1 VERWSS
7 GTSKQYQLK
16 QFSYAFIFWLAFNI
30 LTGLLTEDYSL
41 NDNHFI
47 LFIAILIA
55 TIKSSYQV
63 FFDNGFIITRK
74 FGMVTQN
81 INLHKASKVQETSS
95 DLVIYYFDSSRFTIK
110 LSILEESKQEIAK
123 NQIIPLEGEVP
134 KASEIVK
141 SKIITNSKNPT
152 YIYNIIGGLVLILL
166 GIISLFTDT
175 IYLPSS
181 HGFIHA
187 SKEPE
192 TFIFFQLLCLLGG
205 IGSTLYASYQLLRRS
220 SA

>member
-7 GTSKQYQLK
+7 GTSKKYQLK
-16 QFSYAFIFWLAFNI
+16 QFFYAFIFWLAFNI

-63 FFDNGFIITRK
+63 FFKNGFIITRK

-81 INLHKASKVQETSS
+81 INLYKASKVQETSS
-95 DLVIYYFDSSRFTIK
+95 DLVIYYFDSSRFKIK
-110 LSILEESKQEIAK
+110 LSILEKSKQEIAK
-123 NQIIPLEGEVP
+123 NQIIPLEGEAP
-134 KASEIVK
+134 KTSEIVK
-141 SKIITNSKNPT
+141 SKIIKTSKKPN
-152 YIYNIIGGLVLILL
+152 YLHNIIGGLVLILF

-175 IYLPSS
+175 IYLPSA
-181 HGFIHA
+181 HGFIYA

-192 TFIFFQLLCLLGG
+192 AFVFFQLLCLLGG
-205 IGSTLYASYQLLRRS
+205 IGSTLYASYQLLRKS